1 MTQAQELQQLAA
13 SLSGE
18 AGAIRR
24 RLGGEASL
32 QALLGQLRAK
42 EEEAAEKLRDL
53 SAYMDDT
60 SARWAPDVA
69 AVMVAPVVLCHSELA
84 MAVRSGYRHQ
94 PHLVIIQPSN
104 LHIT

>member
-1 MTQAQELQQLAA
+1 MVWIVHHRCHGLLLTCATTCPLTQAKELQQLGA

-60 SARWAPDVA
+60 SARWAHAVA
-69 AVMVAPVVLCHSELA
+69 RALL
-84 MAVRSGYRHQ
+84 
-94 PHLVIIQPSN
+94 
-104 LHIT
+104 